1 MLQNMQNFLMC
12 GPIHLQMFH
21 CSSAAQGSPHKLNLL
36 FTACLKSCGLWFYYT
51 TRRNFQ
57 KELFSKNSYF
67 QLDEMAQIEERAHF
81 WPFHTFREIKTV
93 ISWGKLNVWQLRKEK
108 NWYFL
113 EIFWLFKISWLNLEN
128 HYIQFKRLQSSL
140 LFKVSSL

>member
-12 GPIHLQMFH
+12 GPIHLQIFH

-93 ISWGKLNVWQLRKEK
+93 ISWGKLHVWQLRKEK
-108 NWYFL
+108 TLIFL
-113 EIFWLFKISWLNLEN
+113 RNILTVPNILIEFRKPLHNTFNSKDFKA
-128 HYIQFKRLQSSL
+128 HCSS
-140 LFKVSSL
+140 K